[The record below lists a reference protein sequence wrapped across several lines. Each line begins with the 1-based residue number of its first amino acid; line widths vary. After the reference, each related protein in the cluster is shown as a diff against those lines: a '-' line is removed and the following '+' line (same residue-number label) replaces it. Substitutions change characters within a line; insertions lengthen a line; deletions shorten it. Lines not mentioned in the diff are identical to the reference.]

1 MSGAGSFYPRTRQT
15 SLEKFWLVPGLF
27 FVHAR
32 QRTKPNIKKVTYWFG
47 AGFYY
52 SRPANE
58 KAEGNDER
66 IKAVGL
72 LL

>member
-27 FVHAR
+27 SVHAR
-32 QRTKPNIKKVTYWFG
+32 QRTKLNIKKLLIGLMPDFITRTRQTRY
-47 AGFYY
+47 
-52 SRPANE
+52 
-58 KAEGNDER
+58 AEGNDER
-66 IKAVGL
+66 IKTVGL